1 MATFDA
7 AVGRGLADEREAR
20 RAAGEA
26 ALARA
31 VVGAVAPAVS
41 VAPFTAA
48 GRADGARAEDVRERP
63 GDVFVICEA
72 VAALADG
79 VAEALG
85 APRVDGRGR
94 PPPGVVAGPHFRV
107 IGGPAHRG
115 RGGDDAAI
123 VRLGRRGCH
132 AVRRGQGRGRH
143 GRRRR
148 FIGPPLRRFARVA
161 DLQRLRL
168 TVRPPLEPFRGS
180 RRGARRWGG

>member
-41 VAPFTAA
+41 VAQFTAA

-85 APRVDGRGR
+85 APRSM
-94 PPPGVVAGPHFRV
+94 
-107 IGGPAHRG
+107 
-115 RGGDDAAI
+115 
-123 VRLGRRGCH
+123 
-132 AVRRGQGRGRH
+132 
-143 GRRRR
+143 
-148 FIGPPLRRFARVA
+148 VA
-161 DLQRLRL
+161 DGHRQASRP
-168 TVRPPLEPFRGS
+168 VRTFASSVPSAPW
-180 RRGARRWGG
+180 ARR